1 MPSAKNSAASVG
13 MMTLPIQFVRFVMP
27 VRKFIMPRE
36 SHHRNDKLPD
46 SGYGEKGTGAG
57 DKTNRWTPE
66 GEVDDRAD
74 YRQARCNR
82 HDAAGRISPGA
93 LEDGGRAE
101 TCAVVPALEKRCR
114 RWYCE
119 QEHRAEDRGQGSVS
133 LAEVDHR
140 TQ

>member
-46 SGYGEKGTGAG
+46 SGYGEKGSGTR
-57 DKTNRWTPE
+57 DKPNRGTPK

-74 YRQARCNR
+74 HRQTGCNR
-82 HDAAGRISPGA
+82 HDPARRICPGA
-93 LEDGGRAE
+93 LEYGGRAE
-101 TCAVVPALEKRCR
+101 SCAVVPPLEKSCC
-114 RWYCE
+114 RWYGE
-119 QEHRAEDRGQGSVS
+119 EEHRAED
-133 LAEVDHR
+133 
-140 TQ
+140 